1 MEWLAVVGGVVA
13 VAAIVL
19 AIYAARLRRMRL
31 ERDQVYERV
40 RGLEAYVERLR
51 PYEQIVDAEAQAA
64 AMSQQAEQAAQAV
77 IARAHADVAGVVEEA
92 QRKAAEHEAA
102 TARAG
107 EQILRR
113 ASDKEE
119 KAVTLL
125 AEASVQAKRIV
136 TEAQERA
143 DAIAG
148 DAYKA
153 MRDARQYE
161 EAARAMKNIIEG
173 YGDQYIVPTAGLLD
187 DLAEE
192 FGFTE
197 AGQKLKAARER
208 TRAMVKSETAANCDY
223 VEANRRE
230 TAIRFVLDAFNG
242 KVDTALADVKATNH
256 GTLERKIRDAF
267 ALVNVNGEAFRNAR
281 IEPAYLDARLEELKW
296 AVVAQELKER
306 EREEQR
312 AIKERIRE
320 EERAQRE
327 FDKAHKEAEKEE
339 EVLRKAMEKARK
351 EADRATDAQKA
362 EYETKL
368 ADLAARLAAAEAKN
382 QRALS
387 MAQQTKAGNVYV
399 ISNVGSFGE
408 DVYKIGLTRRLEPM
422 DRIRELGDASV
433 PFDFDV
439 HALIRCDD
447 APALERELQRRFVRQ
462 QVNKVNARKEFFRV
476 KLADVRDVV
485 AGLGCEAS
493 FTLTAEAKEW
503 KETQAIEREMAKGN
517 FDRAAWERRQIA
529 EHDEAVLTHAEA
541 AEA

>member
-1 MEWLAVVGGVVA
+1 MEWLVAVGGVVVVAA
-13 VAAIVL
+13 VAL
-19 AIYAARLRRMRL
+19 AIYAARLRRTRL
-31 ERDQVYERV
+31 ERDQAYERV
-40 RGLEAYVERLR
+40 RGLESYLERLR
-51 PYEQIVDAEAQAA
+51 PYEGITDAEARAA
-64 AMSQQAEQAAQAV
+64 AMAQQADQAAQAV
-77 IARAHADVAGVVEEA
+77 IARAHAQIAEVVQQAE
-92 QRKAAEHEAA
+92 RRAAERDAEAA
-102 TARAG
+102 RAS

-113 ASDKEE
+113 ASDKEA

-125 AEASVQAKRIV
+125 AEASVEAKKVV
-136 TEAQERA
+136 TAAQQRA

-161 EAARAMKNIIEG
+161 EAARAMKNIVEG

-192 FGFTE
+192 LGFAE
-197 AGQKLKAARER
+197 AGQKLKATRER
-208 TRAMVKSETAANCDY
+208 TRAMVRAGTAASCDY
-223 VEANRRE
+223 VEANRRDM
-230 TAIRFVLDAFNG
+230 AIRFVLDAFNG
-242 KVDTALADVKATNH
+242 KVDAVLADVKATNH
-256 GTLERKIRDAF
+256 GILERKIRDAF
-267 ALVNVNGEAFRNAR
+267 ALVNMNGEAFRNAR
-281 IEPAYLDARLEELKW
+281 IEPAYLDARLEELRW
-296 AVVAQELKER
+296 AVIAQELKER
-306 EREEQR
+306 ERDEQR

-327 FDKAHKEAEKEE
+327 FEKARREAEKEE
-339 EVLRKAMEKARK
+339 EVLRRAMEKARK
-351 EADRATDAQKA
+351 DAERATDAQKA
-362 EYETKL
+362 VYEAKL
-368 ADLAARLAAAEAKN
+368 TDLAARLAAAEAKN

-387 MAQQTKAGNVYV
+387 MAQQTRAGNVYV
-399 ISNVGSFGE
+399 ISNIGSFGE

-439 HALIRCDD
+439 HALIRSDD

-476 KLADVRDVV
+476 KLTDVRDVV
-485 AGLGCEAS
+485 ASLGCEVT

-503 KETQAIEREMAKGN
+503 KETQAIEREMARGT

-529 EHDEAVLTHAEA
+529 EHDESVLAQAEA

>member
-1 MEWLAVVGGVVA
+1 MEWLAVGA
-13 VAAIVL
+13 VALVAAVAM
-19 AIYAARLRRMRL
+19 AIYAARLRRTRL
-31 ERDQVYERV
+31 ERNQAYERV
-40 RGLEAYVERLR
+40 RWLEGYAERLR
-51 PYEQIVDAEAQAA
+51 PYEGIVDAEARAA
-64 AMSQQAEQAAQAV
+64 SMAHQAEQAAQAV
-77 IARAHADVAGVVEEA
+77 IARAHAQMAGVVAEGE
-92 QRKAAEHEAA
+92 RRAAEREAE
-102 TARAG
+102 TRRVS
-107 EQILRR
+107 EQILQR
-113 ASDKEE
+113 ADDKES
-119 KAVTLL
+119 KAVALL
-125 AEASVQAKRIV
+125 AEASVEAKKV
-136 TEAQERA
+136 VDVAQQRA
-143 DAIAG
+143 EAIAG

-153 MRDARQYE
+153 MRDAKHYE
-161 EAARAMKNIIEG
+161 DTARAMRNIVEG

-192 FGFTE
+192 FGFAE
-197 AGQKLKAARER
+197 AGQKLKAALDG
-208 TRAMVKSETAANCDY
+208 TRAMLKAGTAAVCNY
-223 VEANRRE
+223 VEKERRE

-242 KVDTALADVKATNH
+242 KVDTVLAAVKATNH
-256 GTLERKIRDAF
+256 GTLEQKIRDAF
-267 ALVNVNGEAFRNAR
+267 ALVNENGRAFRDAR
-281 IEPAYLDARLEELKW
+281 IQPAYLEARLEELRW

-327 FDKAHKEAEKEE
+327 FEKARKEAEKEE
-339 EVLRKAMEKARK
+339 DVLRKAMEKARK
-351 EADRATDAQKA
+351 DAERATDSQKA
-362 EYETKL
+362 EYEARL

-382 QRALS
+382 ERALS

-439 HALIRCDD
+439 HALIRSDD

-476 KLADVRDVV
+476 KLTDVRAVV
-485 AGLGCEAS
+485 ASLGCEAT

-503 KETQAIEREMAKGN
+503 KETQAIEREMARGT

-529 EHDEAVLTHAEA
+529 EHETAVRAQGAEMAEA
-541 AEA
+541 